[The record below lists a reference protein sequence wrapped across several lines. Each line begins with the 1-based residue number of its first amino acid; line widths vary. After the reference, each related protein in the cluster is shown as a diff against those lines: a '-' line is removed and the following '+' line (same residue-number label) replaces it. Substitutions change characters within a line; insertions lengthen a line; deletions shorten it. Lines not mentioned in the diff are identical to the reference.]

1 MLLVLGLCA
10 CGNKED
16 TMTPVNSAMNIGPQE
31 EIAPDTEMETNTTGV
46 TDTTGV
52 RSNNNDNADTIPV
65 QGNNMY
71 NSDADEETVEIMMVN
86 NNLVVRCCE

>member
-16 TMTPVNSAMNIGPQE
+16 TMTPVDSAMNIGPQE
-31 EIAPDTEMETNTTGV
+31 ETAPDTEMETNTTGV

-86 NNLVVRCCE
+86 NNLVVRYCE